1 MSEYTRIDFL
11 KYRYVAAIF
20 SCSLLIAGI
29 AGYVYHGGFTYSVDF
44 SGGTQVLFKFS
55 KQIGS
60 EQLKSSL
67 VKSGWGD
74 VAIRELGDGDVVIRV
89 KEFTSDVAGL
99 AQKIKSNI
107 EQDFSETT
115 VSLQEA
121 NAVGPAAGQMLFL
134 NSLLAI
140 LFGLFLILLYIAA
153 RFWSFSYGMGA
164 IIAILHDAVAI
175 LAFFACAN
183 LEVSPNVI
191 CAILA
196 MLGYSINDTIIVF
209 ARIRENV
216 AKEKGKSLE
225 VIVNESINQTL
236 RRTLITSFATALAA
250 GSLYLFGGEA
260 LHTLSLSFLIG
271 IAIGTYSSIYVASPV
286 MLALRSSK

>member
-1 MSEYTRIDFL
+1 MFEYTRIDFL

-20 SCSLLIAGI
+20 SCALLVAGI

-44 SGGTQVLFKFS
+44 SGGTQVLFKFN
-55 KQIGS
+55 KTIGS
-60 EQLKSSL
+60 EQLKHSL
-67 VKSGWGD
+67 ANAGWGD
-74 VAIRELGDGDVVIRV
+74 VVIRELGDADVVIRV

-107 EQDFSETT
+107 ESDFPGTMLTLE
-115 VSLQEA
+115 EA
-121 NAVGPAAGQMLFL
+121 NAVGPAAGEMLFM
-134 NSLLAI
+134 NSLFAI
-140 LFGLFLILLYIAA
+140 LFGLLLMLLYIAA

-175 LAFFACAN
+175 LAFFACTK

-216 AKEKGKSLE
+216 AKEKGKNIE
-225 VIVNESINQTL
+225 TIVNESINQTL
-236 RRTLITSFATALAA
+236 RRTLITSFATALSA
-250 GSLYLFGGEA
+250 GALYLFGGEA

-271 IAIGTYSSIYVASPV
+271 IIIGTYSSIYVASPV
-286 MLALRSSK
+286 MLALRRK